1 MFNALAARC
10 VWHCGVL
17 LRLLL
22 AAPLLVLACGLLSV
36 VAMRCAAAKQLAA
49 RGFLAARHC
58 SRELAPDSHRRGGQG
73 GRSTRAGDAF
83 RLPEPPCNEQAKSA
97 ATRGKI

>member
-49 RGFLAARHC
+49 RGFLAARA
-58 SRELAPDSHRRGGQG
+58 R
-73 GRSTRAGDAF
+73 TRVQEGF
-83 RLPEPPCNEQAKSA
+83 HTME
-97 ATRGKI
+97 

>member
-22 AAPLLVLACGLLSV
+22 AAPLLVLACGTTCGLLSV

-49 RGFLAARHC
+49 RGFLAARA
-58 SRELAPDSHRRGGQG
+58 R
-73 GRSTRAGDAF
+73 TRVQEGF
-83 RLPEPPCNEQAKSA
+83 HTMK
-97 ATRGKI
+97 

>member
-49 RGFLAARHC
+49 RGFLAARA
-58 SRELAPDSHRRGGQG
+58 R
-73 GRSTRAGDAF
+73 TRVQEGF
-83 RLPEPPCNEQAKSA
+83 HTMK
-97 ATRGKI
+97 